1 LHRTPGVE
9 KSLASG
15 MMKAD
20 ELRERLQSHAEKVK
34 GSRPQN
40 DEERGRQSQD
50 LEKLGNLLRQ
60 NMDRHEDMMNKV
72 MEKAPSQAREALQK
86 AVENSRH
93 GWEQALAA
101 LEKDKTPAPTFRVR

>member
-1 LHRTPGVE
+1 
-9 KSLASG
+9 
-15 MMKAD
+15 MKGE
-20 ELRERLQSHAEKVK
+20 ELRERLNSFGDKVK
-34 GSRPQN
+34 GSKPQN

-50 LEKLGNLLRQ
+50 LEKLGTLLRQ

-86 AVENSRH
+86 AIENSHR

-101 LEKDKTPAPTFRVR
+101 LDKDRTPFIGVR